1 MHIQKLFNL
10 KGKVAIVTGAV
21 GQLGTQIAKA
31 LLEAGADVIIADLNL
46 SECQEKART
55 INKNSPRCI
64 GVELDV
70 TKKESVK
77 KMTALTIKKFG
88 RIDILVN
95 NAGIAVVTPFE
106 KRKLNEFDK
115 VIKVNINGVFLC
127 SQIISKQMMKQKEGN
142 IINIGSIYGVVSPD
156 PRIYADS
163 GRNSSEVYGI
173 TKAGVISLT
182 RYLAV
187 HLAKYNIRVNCIS
200 PGGIF
205 NKQSPEF
212 VENYCSKTPLG
223 KMGSETDI
231 KGAVVY
237 LASKA
242 SDYVTGHNLI
252 IDGGWTIW

>member
-1 MHIQKLFNL
+1 MHIQELFNL

-21 GQLGTQIAKA
+21 GQLGTQITNA
-31 LLEAGADVIIADLNL
+31 LFEAGANVVIADLNL
-46 SECQEKART
+46 SECQKKART
-55 INKNSPRCI
+55 ISKNTARCI

-77 KMTALTIKKFG
+77 KMTSLTVKKFG

-95 NAGIAVVTPFE
+95 NAGIAVFTPFK
-106 KRKLNEFDK
+106 KRSLKEFDK
-115 VIKVNINGVFLC
+115 IIKVNINGVFLC
-127 SQIISKQMMKQKEGN
+127 SQIVSKQMIKQKEGN

-156 PRIYADS
+156 PRIYVNS
-163 GRNSSEVYGI
+163 GRDSSEVYGI
-173 TKAGVISLT
+173 TKAGIISLT

-205 NKQSPEF
+205 NKQSTKF
-212 VENYCSKTPLG
+212 IENYCSKTPSGRMG
-223 KMGSETDI
+223 KDTDI

-252 IDGGWTIW
+252 VDGGLTIW

>member
-1 MHIQKLFNL
+1 MHIQELFNL

-21 GQLGTQIAKA
+21 GQLGTQITNA
-31 LLEAGADVIIADLNL
+31 LFEAGAYVVIADLNL
-46 SECQEKART
+46 SECQKKAKT
-55 INKNSPRCI
+55 ISKNTARCI

-77 KMTALTIKKFG
+77 KMTSLTVKKFG

-95 NAGIAVVTPFE
+95 NAGIAVFTPFK
-106 KRKLNEFDK
+106 KRSLKEFDK
-115 VIKVNINGVFLC
+115 IIKVNINGVFLC
-127 SQIISKQMMKQKEGN
+127 SQIVSKQMIKQKEGN

-156 PRIYADS
+156 PRIYVDS

-173 TKAGVISLT
+173 TKAGIIGLT

-187 HLAKYNIRVNCIS
+187 HLAKNNIRVNCIS

-205 NKQSPEF
+205 NKQSKKF
-212 VENYCSKTPLG
+212 IENYCSKTPSGRMG
-223 KMGSETDI
+223 KDTDI

-252 IDGGWTIW
+252 IDGGLTIW

>member
-1 MHIQKLFNL
+1 MHVQKLFGL
-10 KGKVAIVTGAV
+10 KGKVAVVTGGA
-21 GQLGTQIAKA
+21 GQLGTQIAEA
-31 LLEAGADVIIADLNL
+31 LFEAGGNVVIGDLNL
-46 SECQEKART
+46 LECQRKAKT
-55 INKNSPRCI
+55 ISRNNPRCI
-64 GVELDV
+64 GLELDV

-77 KMTALTIKKFG
+77 KMTALVVKKFG
-88 RIDILVN
+88 RIDILIN
-95 NAGIAVVTPFE
+95 NAGIAVFTPFE
-106 KRKLNEFDK
+106 RRKLNEFNK

-127 SQIISKQMMKQKEGN
+127 SQIVSKQMIKQKEGN
-142 IINIGSIYGVVSPD
+142 IINIGSIYGIVSPD

-173 TKAGVISLT
+173 TKAGIISLT

-212 VENYCSKTPLG
+212 VENYCSETPLG
-223 KMGSETDI
+223 RMGNEDDI

-242 SDYVTGHNLI
+242 SDYVTGHNLTV
-252 IDGGWTIW
+252 DGGWTVW